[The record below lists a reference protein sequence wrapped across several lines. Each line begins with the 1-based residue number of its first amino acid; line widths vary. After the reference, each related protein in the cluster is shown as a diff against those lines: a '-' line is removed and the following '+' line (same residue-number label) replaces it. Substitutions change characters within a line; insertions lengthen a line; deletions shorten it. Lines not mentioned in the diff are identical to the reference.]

1 MWWAELQ
8 QVEQRLDAGWDKH
21 GPQVDP
27 EAIVESGAV
36 LDETVGPVAIGAG
49 TRVCSGAIVRGPIAI
64 GADCLVGNQ
73 ALVRGPA
80 IIGDGVRIGFACE
93 VKHVLVG
100 DRTIL
105 GPMCF
110 VADSVIEE
118 DVYLGAMVRTSN
130 HRLDRAPIMV
140 RGKGGEIAT
149 GCEKLGCR
157 IGAGA
162 SLGIQVIVL
171 PGREIAAGSIFEPRV
186 TISRNYPAG
195 HYRIKQEIE
204 FVE

>member
-8 QVEQRLDAGWDKH
+8 QVKRHLDERWGTQPPK
-21 GPQVDP
+21 VDRD
-27 EAIVESGAV
+27 AIVEDGAL
-36 LDETVGPVAIGAG
+36 LDEAAGPIAIGPG

-64 GADCLVGNQ
+64 GADCLIGNQ
-73 ALVRGPA
+73 AVVRGPA
-80 IIGDGVRIGFACE
+80 IIGDRVRIGFACE
-93 VKHVLVG
+93 VKHARVG
-100 DRTIL
+100 DRTTL

-110 VADSVIEE
+110 VADSIIED

-130 HRLDRAPIMV
+130 HRLDRAPITV
-140 RGKGGEIAT
+140 RADGREIAT
-149 GCEKLGCR
+149 GCEKLGCH

-171 PGREIAAGSIFEPRV
+171 PGREIAAGSLFEPRV

-195 HYRIKQEIE
+195 RYRMKQEIE